1 MKKII
6 SVFVLVLFVNL
17 GLNSQNKEKKGS
29 LKKQVERTLKRMTTK
44 LDLSKDQQKNIKPLL
59 LNQFK
64 DRRQMIEKRKEMQ
77 SSGARPSK
85 EERQLL
91 KANRLEKEKEL
102 LAKMKNIL
110 TAEQYAKFLKMN
122 KKEKQNQKQKQKQ
135 KQRRQ

>member
-29 LKKQVERTLKRMTTK
+29 IKKQVERTLKRMTTK

-59 LNQFK
+59 LAQFK

-122 KKEKQNQKQKQKQ
+122 EKEKQKQKQKQ
-135 KQRRQ
+135 KQKRQ